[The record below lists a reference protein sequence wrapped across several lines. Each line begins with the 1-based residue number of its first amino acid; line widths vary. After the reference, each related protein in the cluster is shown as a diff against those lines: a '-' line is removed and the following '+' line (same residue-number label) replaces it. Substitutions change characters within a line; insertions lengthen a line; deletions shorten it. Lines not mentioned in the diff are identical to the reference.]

1 MPGVE
6 PSTRLAGLRTGDFV
20 EKPKRRTITSPGLG
34 ESGLRVRYVMP
45 NTAPDSGMP
54 DRAPSSERERESEAP
69 ASAEKISTRRART
82 RRPVRVDDVG
92 DVAVAIASRAMPSF
106 APKLLKS
113 RVELSRAPIDARD
126 AFVLSLIDGK
136 TSVAQ
141 IVDASGMAPA
151 QVAAILDRMV
161 QLGIVAL
168 P

>member
-1 MPGVE
+1 M
-6 PSTRLAGLRTGDFV
+6 SSHLLALLRTGDFV

-45 NTAPDSGMP
+45 NAPADSGMH
-54 DRAPSSERERESEAP
+54 DRAPSSAP
-69 ASAEKISTRRART
+69 PPSAEKISTRRPRT

-92 DVAVAIASRAMPSF
+92 DVAVAIASRAVPSF

-113 RVELSRAPIDARD
+113 PVELSSAPIDPRD

-136 TSVAQ
+136 TTVAQ
-141 IVDASGMAPA
+141 IVDASGMPRAD
-151 QVAAILDRMV
+151 VAAVLDRLV
-161 QLGIVAL
+161 QLGIIAL